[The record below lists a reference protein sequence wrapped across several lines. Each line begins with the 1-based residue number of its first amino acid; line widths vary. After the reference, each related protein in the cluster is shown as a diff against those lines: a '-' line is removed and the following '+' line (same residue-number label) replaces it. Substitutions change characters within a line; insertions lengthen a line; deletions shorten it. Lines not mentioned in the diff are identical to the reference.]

1 MEGGVATMSSI
12 ITAMGDAFS
21 MVGTIVTEITEQ
33 PILLFLLAASLVP
46 VGIGIFK
53 KLKKASR

>member
-1 MEGGVATMSSI
+1 MEGGSIMSTI

-33 PILLFLLAASLVP
+33 PVLLFFLAASLVP

-53 KLKKASR
+53 KLKRAAR

>member
-1 MEGGVATMSSI
+1 MSTI

-33 PILLFLLAASLVP
+33 PVLLFFLAASLVP

-53 KLKKASR
+53 KLKRAAR